1 MFSVVTSRP
10 AHPAV
15 SARVDDRMTV
25 HPVVRAAASGRL
37 PEWAV
42 AGPGRR
48 RHIERVAELLD
59 SWAQQEEL
67 AEDERARWRAA
78 AYLHDALRD
87 APPREL
93 REWVTE
99 PMPDALL
106 HGPAAAARLRDEGV
120 DDEELLDAIA
130 HHTVGS
136 PTFSRLGRALYAAD
150 FLEPGRTFLPEL
162 RAELRARAPED
173 LDAVV
178 KDVVRERIRDLRR
191 RGKKVNPLTAAFR
204 ETLARGPGE

>member
-1 MFSVVTSRP
+1 MLSVVTSRP
-10 AHPAV
+10 AHPAA
-15 SARVDDRMTV
+15 STGVDHRMTM
-25 HPVVRAAASGRL
+25 HPLVRAAASGRL

-42 AGPGRR
+42 AGPRRR

-59 SWAQQEEL
+59 SWAQQEDL
-67 AEDERARWRAA
+67 AEEQRARWRAA

-87 APPREL
+87 ASPGDL
-93 REWVTE
+93 REWVSA

-106 HGPAAAARLRDEGV
+106 HGPAAAARLRAEGV

-150 FLEPGRTFLPEL
+150 FLEPGRTFLPEV
-162 RAELRARAPED
+162 RVELRARAPEE

-178 KDVVRERIRDLRR
+178 REVVRERIRDVQR
-191 RGKKVNPLTAAFR
+191 RGKKVNPRTLAFR
-204 ETLARGPGE
+204 DTLGGAPGE